1 VEQVGKRAQRIR
13 CGGGTRGSVPGG
25 EIGPVGGDQSACLVG
40 KNQQKVQ
47 AAGPLPSADDLE
59 AQPLERV
66 AGSGDD
72 DGFRKVVERG
82 SLSWFPSAA
91 FHMPN

>member
-1 VEQVGKRAQRIR
+1 
-13 CGGGTRGSVPGG
+13 
-25 EIGPVGGDQSACLVG
+25 
-40 KNQQKVQ
+40 VQ

-59 AQPLERV
+59 APALERV

-82 SLSWFPSAA
+82 SLSWFPSTTSITTS
-91 FHMPN
+91 